1 VTGGN
6 ASNGEGEAKRHVGG
20 VAVGSEANTSAS
32 EHFKGTQGGVS
43 ARFPCLPNAK
53 GSLSF
58 VDVTRPFNAE
68 ATVNLVAT
76 MSAIAAD

>member
-1 VTGGN
+1 M
-6 ASNGEGEAKRHVGG
+6 RG
-20 VAVGSEANTSAS
+20 VAVCAEADFAAR
-32 EHFKGTQGGVS
+32 EDVHELQHRVS

-68 ATVNLVAT
+68 ATVFFVAT
-76 MSAIAAD
+76 MSAVAAD